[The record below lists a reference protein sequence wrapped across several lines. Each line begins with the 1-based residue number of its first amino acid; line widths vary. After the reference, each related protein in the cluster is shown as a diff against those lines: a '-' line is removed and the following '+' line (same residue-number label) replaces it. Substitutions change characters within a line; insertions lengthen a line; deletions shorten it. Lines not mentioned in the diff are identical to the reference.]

1 MPKARAPVPAK
12 KSSRVL
18 FVDDEESIRITLPSI
33 LKLHGFDVTAVGS
46 VADALAQINRNQFDI
61 LIADLNIGQPGDG
74 FTVVSAMRRTQPNAV
89 TIIITGYPAFE
100 TALQAIRSQV
110 DDYIVKPAQVDNLL
124 EVIRQQLENRV
135 PPHHVLPRRLAAL
148 LQEHLPDI
156 IREWL
161 LLVKADPDL
170 LRMPVSDDQRAD
182 HIPAVISEM
191 ISMMQ
196 LHPGVISDAALRDA
210 AKHGQERRAQGFS
223 IPQILKETRLLRR
236 SIFEVMQV
244 NLLAVDISTLIPD
257 LVQISDS
264 LDVQI
269 KHSIQA
275 YLQDSIEPRVA

>member
-1 MPKARAPVPAK
+1 M
-12 KSSRVL
+12 
-18 FVDDEESIRITLPSI
+18 DDEESIRITLPSI
-33 LKLHGFDVTAVGS
+33 LTLHGFNVTAVGS
-46 VADALAQINRNQFDI
+46 VADALDQINRNKFEI

-74 FTVVSAMRRTQPNAV
+74 FTVVSAMRRTQPEAI

-110 DDYIVKPAQVDNLL
+110 DDYIVKPAQVDSLL
-124 EVIRQQLENRV
+124 EIIRHRLEKRV
-135 PPHHVLPRRLAAL
+135 SPPHVPPRRLATL

-196 LHPGVISDAALRDA
+196 IHPGVISDAALQDA
-210 AKHGQERRAQGFS
+210 AKHGEERRAQGFS

-236 SIFEVMQV
+236 AIFEVMQA
-244 NLLAVDISTLIPD
+244 NLLAVDISSLIPD

-269 KHSIQA
+269 KQAIQV
-275 YLQDSIEPRVA
+275 YLQVSVAPRVA